1 MPKRPPKE
9 KLEFANFNAEW
20 LNTPSP
26 FNELDNEWLRIIVFF
41 VFHIPV
47 QGVSARGTT
56 LSAFHWGEKSRS
68 DDFKLLK
75 SRLIAYAGIEKDQ
88 FKSVD
93 KWEDMRPALSDNGL
107 LVFPQDLQDIRIT
120 YRNDK
125 GGVCDSLCNHIRNS
139 FAHGRLAF
147 YEVEGNTYIAM
158 EDIDS
163 KHTITARMILSKTI
177 LLRWIE
183 IISLGPF
190 ISKEELDKKFG
201 IM

>member
-1 MPKRPPKE
+1 MAKRPPDE
-9 KLEFANFNAEW
+9 ELEFAQFNAPW

-26 FNELDNEWLRIIVFF
+26 FNTLDDSWMKIIVFF

-56 LSAFHWGEKSRS
+56 LSAFRWGEKSKS

-75 SRLIAYAGIEKDQ
+75 SRLMTYAGIGKKQ
-88 FKSVD
+88 FISVD
-93 KWEDMRPALSDNGL
+93 KWEDMRSALSDNGL
-107 LVFPQDLQDIRIT
+107 INFPQNLHDIRVT

-147 YEVEGNTYIAM
+147 YDIENDTYIAI

-163 KHTITARMILSKTI
+163 KHTVTARMILSKSV
-177 LLRWIE
+177 LLRWME
-183 IISLGPF
+183 IIRLGPF

-201 IM
+201 VI